1 MSVVR
6 TFLPPSGTVVPCA
19 RPGRESPN
27 GQGTRLPEMGT
38 GRVSGG
44 VGLSDH
50 RMAGVIVRRLARGTG
65 EGFLYRATLHVCTS
79 TRRVHGSVRT
89 RPDSQHVTLLGQEIR
104 NITSSSA
111 IMRNTAVS
119 APHHTQHCVR
129 SSIASPRHEAATVR
143 SSVEVFAQVW
153 SDDLRMPSVSHGFI
167 SLTVRT
173 YQVPDLWTEQ
183 KTWSRPLGSV
193 SLQGGRLLQVRCPA
207 IFEGHLFVEALGP
220 QSRARRSLTY
230 VRTRTVRD

>member
-1 MSVVR
+1 MYVR
-6 TFLPPSGTVVPCA
+6 TPVRDGGSVCRAAPYVWHGGGRLKRCFFELVSRDGA
-19 RPGRESPN
+19 RPGRESPI

-50 RMAGVIVRRLARGTG
+50 RLAGVIVRRRARGIG

-89 RPDSQHVTLLGQEIR
+89 RPDRQHVTLLGQEIR

-173 YQVPDLWTEQ
+173 YVP
-183 KTWSRPLGSV
+183 
-193 SLQGGRLLQVRCPA
+193 
-207 IFEGHLFVEALGP
+207 GP
-220 QSRARRSLTY
+220 
-230 VRTRTVRD
+230 